1 MRGLSLNPTSSTLC
15 TSEWARLF
23 VVIPAYNEEQNICR
37 VVEAVKGHFPE
48 ARIIVVNDG
57 SSDAT
62 AQKAQ
67 RSGADVIALPFNC
80 GYGVAL
86 QTGLLHARRSG
97 AEFVVTMDADGQHE
111 PSDIIK
117 LLEPLRVGTADLTL
131 GSRYLHGSR
140 SYRVPRLR
148 RYASWCLSRLLSFLV
163 GRSILD
169 TTTGFQ
175 GINKRT
181 LNIYLSLR
189 DFPEKAP
196 DADLLLYAHVNGSRV
211 QEVAVTMYEDA
222 TGDSMHGILK
232 SFFYVPQML
241 VSLLGVL
248 LAYRSFARRSM

>member
-1 MRGLSLNPTSSTLC
+1 M
-15 TSEWARLF
+15 
-23 VVIPAYNEEQNICR
+23 
-37 VVEAVKGHFPE
+37 
-48 ARIIVVNDG
+48 
-57 SSDAT
+57 
-62 AQKAQ
+62 Q
-67 RSGADVIALPFNC
+67 RSYPVNN
-80 GYGVAL
+80 V
-86 QTGLLHARRSG
+86 
-97 AEFVVTMDADGQHE
+97 
-111 PSDIIK
+111 
-117 LLEPLRVGTADLTL
+117 
-131 GSRYLHGSR
+131 
-140 SYRVPRLR
+140 
-148 RYASWCLSRLLSFLV
+148 
-163 GRSILD
+163 D